1 MIMTIDDT
9 YTTETRSLEEVI
21 ESPTIVPRR
30 IGSCSNPK
38 GDGTL
43 GSIQP
48 CGAKI
53 MSDDIE
59 ALDLPGEKH
68 ICGNCVDDL
77 LRDKTASYSPLAR

>member
-1 MIMTIDDT
+1 MQIAIDDL
-9 YTTETRSLEEVI
+9 TTETRSLEEVI
-21 ESPTIVPRR
+21 ESETIVPRR

-43 GSIQP
+43 GSQNP

-59 ALDLPGEKH
+59 AVEVDGGH
-68 ICGNCVDDL
+68 VCGKCVDDL
-77 LRDKTASYSPLAR
+77 LRDKTTSYSPLARG

>member
-1 MIMTIDDT
+1 
-9 YTTETRSLEEVI
+9 
-21 ESPTIVPRR
+21 
-30 IGSCSNPK
+30 
-38 GDGTL
+38 
-43 GSIQP
+43 
-48 CGAKI
+48 